1 MPKTIRFVMKK
12 HDFVRTP
19 LASLVLMALLAN
31 TAVAEK
37 QHTQM
42 QMQNDSV
49 MIVTAPVSSP
59 LEVVTSPKTP
69 RQPVPAT
76 DGSDY
81 LKTIPGFS
89 QIRNGGTN
97 GDPVFRGMFGSR
109 LRLLTNN
116 GEMLGACPARMDAP
130 SSYISPES
138 FDLLTLI
145 KGPQTVLWGPG
156 NSAGTIRFEREQP
169 RFDTPGIQGSASLL
183 AASNHRFDENADISL
198 GSEDGYLRLIGNKSR
213 SDDYK
218 DGNGDRVSSK
228 WDKWNG
234 DVALGWTPD
243 KDTLLELTA
252 GKGDG
257 EAGYAGRSMDGSQ
270 FKRESLGARFKKSNI
285 GDVFDKFEAN
295 VYYNYA
301 DHIMDN
307 YSLRSPDRGMSE
319 RMSNGGMSK
328 SMDSGSSMNMAMP
341 MAMELD
347 RRTVGGRMM
356 GTWNWSDFELRSGA
370 DTQLNTHRSKTQDGW
385 MKDARFHD
393 YGLFSEL
400 TWNATDL
407 SNVVSGARLD
417 RVLVDNFTDVG
428 SSERTHTLPAGFV
441 RFEHNLAEMPVMFYA
456 GIGYTERFPDY
467 WELFSPTYGPDGST
481 DAFDKVKT
489 EKTTQIDFGAQ
500 YKGKRLE
507 SWVSA
512 YIGRVNDFIL
522 FRYDPNNAYISQV
535 ANVNA
540 TIMGGEAGLSYQLS
554 ENWKT
559 DASLAYSWGK
569 NTDDHQPLPQTP
581 PLEARLGLTW
591 EKGDWSSTG
600 LLRLV
605 SSQHRVAINEGNVVG
620 KDYDSSPG
628 FAIFSANAAY
638 RVNKYVKVSAG
649 VDNLLDKAY
658 SEHLNLAGNSSFGY
672 SANTSVNEKGRIF
685 WGKVNV
691 TF

>member
-1 MPKTIRFVMKK
+1 MPKAIRFVMKK

-559 DASLAYSWGK
+559 YASLAYSWGK